1 MVWSFCAILWPN
13 CNTVFVN
20 FRLNMSKKVATV
32 LILLLIVVGALV
44 GYRIMV
50 NKEKDNEGGKST
62 VRSESKVFGMVVH
75 GKPFSDY
82 LSLTGAIEPNE
93 IVSLRSEIS
102 GIAEELNFSEGGTVR
117 EGQVLIRINDG
128 ELRAQLAQAK
138 TQNIL
143 SAENERRAKLLL
155 EKEAISQEEYDI
167 ASAQF
172 RTSQSQIQL
181 IDAQL
186 RKTLVRAP
194 FSGTIGL
201 RNISKGSYITPTTDI
216 AQLVNLSKV
225 KLQFSIPEKYAGK
238 VKIGSLVRFTVQENR
253 EEFAARVY
261 AIEPIVEATTR
272 TLRVRALAENGD
284 SKLIPGTFANVVFP
298 LETVEDGLLVPTE
311 ALIPIQNGKKLF
323 VQRNGKATEVIVE
336 TGGRTDAE
344 VLILKGVKDGD
355 TVLTS
360 GVMSL
365 RDGSPVQVSL
375 R

>member
-1 MVWSFCAILWPN
+1 
-13 CNTVFVN
+13 
-20 FRLNMSKKVATV
+20 MSKKVSIV
-32 LILLLIVVGALV
+32 LIAVLV
-44 GYRIMV
+44 IIGSLVAYRIMV
-50 NKEKDNEGGKST
+50 NNKKANSSGGGS
-62 VRSESKVFGMVVH
+62 RSSESKVYGFVVQ
-75 GKPFSDY
+75 GKPFSDF

-102 GIAEELNFSEGGTVR
+102 GIVEELNFSEGGKVG

-138 TQNIL
+138 TQNML

-167 ASAQF
+167 ASAEF
-172 RTSQSQIQL
+172 RTAQSQIQL
-181 IDAQL
+181 IEAQL
-186 RKTLVRAP
+186 RRTLIRAP
-194 FSGTIGL
+194 FSGTVGL

-216 AQLVNLSKV
+216 AQLANLSKV
-225 KLQFSIPEKYAGK
+225 KLQFSIPEKYASK
-238 VKIGSLVRFTVQENR
+238 VKIGSHVRFTVQEIAK
-253 EEFAARVY
+253 EFSARVY

-272 TLRVRALAENGD
+272 TLRVRAMAENGD
-284 SKLIPGTFANVVFP
+284 SQLIPGTFANVVFP
-298 LETVEDGLLVPTE
+298 LETIETGLLVPTE

-323 VQRNGKATEVIVE
+323 VLKSGKASEVLVE

-344 VLILKGVKDGD
+344 ILILKGIRAGD

-365 RDGSPVQVSL
+365 RDGSPVTVTL